1 MAITSELP
9 IDTGASAM
17 DMANAMF
24 GAGISVLDA
33 SYQGAVQASGI
44 YSQGDS
50 VAPGVTPSDSG
61 VILSTGRAADIT
73 NSSGDANIS
82 AGTSTSNF
90 TSGDADLSAISGQS
104 TFDAEAELRRLFP
117 ELYEG
122 VGTARYGPA
131 ARRTLRRYEA
141 GLLVASAPR
150 CGWPARG
157 AAEHPWN

>member
-1 MAITSELP
+1 MANTSELP

-33 SYQGAVQASGI
+33 SYQGAAHTSGI

-61 VILSTGRAADIT
+61 VILSTGRATDIT

-90 TSGDADLSAISGQS
+90 TSGDAGLGS
-104 TFDAEAELRRLFP
+104 
-117 ELYEG
+117 
-122 VGTARYGPA
+122 ARYGPA
-131 ARRTLRRYEA
+131 ARR
-141 GLLVASAPR
+141 V
-150 CGWPARG
+150 
-157 AAEHPWN
+157 